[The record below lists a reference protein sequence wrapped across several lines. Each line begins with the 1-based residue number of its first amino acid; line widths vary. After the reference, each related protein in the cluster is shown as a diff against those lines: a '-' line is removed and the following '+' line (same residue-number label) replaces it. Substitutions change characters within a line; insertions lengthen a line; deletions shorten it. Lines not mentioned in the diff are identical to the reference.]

1 MKTIG
6 LIGGMSWESS
16 VLYYQLINR
25 KVNSVL
31 GGVHSGKSVMVT
43 VDFEEIADL
52 QRKSDWGTL
61 AEMMI
66 DAAKA
71 LQNAGADMVLICAN
85 TMHKVS
91 AEVASNIDIPL
102 IHIGDVTADAI
113 KKQGL
118 KKIGLL
124 GTKYTMEQNF
134 IKDRIQ
140 NQGIEVIIPEE
151 ADREIIHN
159 VIYNELA
166 KGIISDDSRKA
177 YLTIINKLVAAGAE
191 GVILG
196 CTEIGML
203 IKPTD
208 TAIPTFDTT
217 IIHAEK
223 AVELALQK

>member
-25 KVNSVL
+25 KVNAVL

-52 QRKSDWGTL
+52 QRKSDWDTL

-66 DAAKA
+66 DAAKS

-85 TMHKVS
+85 AMHKVS
-91 AEVASNIDIPL
+91 AEVASSIDIPL
-102 IHIGDVTADAI
+102 IHIGDVTAKAI

-124 GTKYTMEQNF
+124 GTKYTMEQSF

-159 VIYNELA
+159 VIYTELA
-166 KGIISDDSRKA
+166 KGIISDESRKA
-177 YLTIINKLVAAGAE
+177 YLTIIDKLVANGAE

-203 IKPTD
+203 IKPAD

-217 IIHAEK
+217 VIHAEK